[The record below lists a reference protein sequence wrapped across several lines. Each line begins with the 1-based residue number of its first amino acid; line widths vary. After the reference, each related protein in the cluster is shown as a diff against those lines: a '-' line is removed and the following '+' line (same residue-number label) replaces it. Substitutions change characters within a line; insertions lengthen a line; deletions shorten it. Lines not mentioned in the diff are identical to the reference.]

1 MFEQIFTL
9 SAFIWCS
16 IGTGIGLFIAALMRA
31 NDPPCVETVLIA
43 VAVVALFGIVGHFD
57 YEDAKR
63 EEISYCENVKSGQ
76 WPDYEGTYA
85 KVCEAEYGKPKKFTN
100 SSL

>member
-1 MFEQIFTL
+1 MK
-9 SAFIWCS
+9 AK
-16 IGTGIGLFIAALMRA
+16 
-31 NDPPCVETVLIA
+31 TVLIGIA
-43 VAVVALFGIVGHFD
+43 IGLALGVVGSMD
-57 YEDAKR
+57 YEDAKA
-63 EEISYCENVKSGQ
+63 EEALYCNNVKSGI

>member
-1 MFEQIFTL
+1 MKRNLTPVF
-9 SAFIWCS
+9 
-16 IGTGIGLFIAALMRA
+16 
-31 NDPPCVETVLIA
+31 
-43 VAVVALFGIVGHFD
+43 VALTLFAAFGIVGGMD
-57 YEDAKR
+57 YEDAKQ

>member
-1 MFEQIFTL
+1 MK
-9 SAFIWCS
+9 AK
-16 IGTGIGLFIAALMRA
+16 
-31 NDPPCVETVLIA
+31 TVLIA

-57 YEDAKR
+57 YEDAKA
-63 EEISYCENVKSGQ
+63 EEALYCDNVKNCV

>member
-1 MFEQIFTL
+1 MKNVF
-9 SAFIWCS
+9 
-16 IGTGIGLFIAALMRA
+16 IGLAIGL
-31 NDPPCVETVLIA
+31 LLG
-43 VAVVALFGIVGHFD
+43 VVGSMD
-57 YEDAKR
+57 YEDAKA
-63 EEISYCENVKSGQ
+63 EEALYCSNVKNGV